1 MERVEEVYTLAEI
14 AMATGINQG
23 TLASRRKRLGIQADR
38 GGYTLEQAK
47 QLVKKP
53 PRKRKANPR
62 TAERLRAKLKN
73 DGYL

>member
-38 GGYTLEQAK
+38 GGTPWNRQSSS
-47 QLVKKP
+47 
-53 PRKRKANPR
+53 
-62 TAERLRAKLKN
+62 LRSRPGNARQTRAQRS
-73 DGYL
+73 G